1 MIVGVDMKQVQE
13 LARALEGTKRGLQTE
28 MRVAINKTVNS
39 TFTKVSRDVRK
50 EVMVK
55 ARDIKKV
62 MRKVRPKGGMLPNG
76 KVILEH
82 EKRLSLK
89 YFGAKQNKRKRS
101 GVSYQISRKG
111 GRKIL
116 KGGFMGPRPGVIAPR
131 LGGHVFARKGK
142 ARLPI
147 QKKFGVSPWGVYLV
161 NDFDGE
167 TRKFATNRL
176 QVEMNRR
183 IDFVLRRL
191 K

>member
-1 MIVGVDMKQVQE
+1 MDISVDMQQV
-13 LARALEGTKRGLQTE
+13 LALQNALIGTKRGLQTE
-28 MRVAINKTVNS
+28 MRVAINKAVNS

-62 MRKVRPKGGMLPNG
+62 MRKVRPKAGMMPNG
-76 KVILEH
+76 QVILEH
-82 EKRLSLK
+82 ENRLSLK
-89 YFGAKQNKRKRS
+89 YFGARQNKTRRS

-131 LGGHVFARKGK
+131 LGGHVFKRKGK

-161 NDFDGE
+161 NKLDPE
-167 TRKFATNRL
+167 TKRFAQNRL

-183 IDFVLRRL
+183 LDYVLRRL